1 VISLAYRLSKRMRIE
16 GLTWRQ
22 FDHPNIVKFL
32 GMYEETSGDRVR
44 LVLVSVRIEENLRF
58 YIRSAAYKPH
68 VDRKRLVGVFPTLP
82 WETPLINA
90 LPS

>member
-1 VISLAYRLSKRMRIE
+1 MRIE

-32 GMYEETSGDRVR
+32 GLYEETSGDRVR

-58 YIRSAAYKPH
+58 FIHSAAYKPH
-68 VDRKRLVGVFPTLP
+68 VDRKRLVGVFHKP
-82 WETPLINA
+82 IDR
-90 LPS
+90 